1 MIPTTF
7 PIWLKIKNKPFNIYK
22 NRSMSFTAISST
34 RKITQSLN
42 LLNLKAKDKDQDL
55 FKDWMPVKKIKSLI
69 FFMIIISNFKMGSL
83 PMIRYLILIHYCLLP
98 SLRHLNL
105 ILTKK
110 IILFKIMSIFLR
122 QNKLI
127 KNFKSFII
135 KCSISI
141 GRDIKIWVQKRS
153 ISILKIYGSKR

>member
-1 MIPTTF
+1 M
-7 PIWLKIKNKPFNIYK
+7 N
-22 NRSMSFTAISST
+22 FTAIFST
-34 RKITQSLN
+34 RKITQSLD
-42 LLNLKAKDKDQDL
+42 LLNLKAQDKDLDL

-69 FFMIIISNFKMGSL
+69 FFMIIISNFKMVSL

-110 IILFKIMSIFLR
+110 IILVKIMSIFLR

-135 KCSISI
+135 KYSISTGKGTRI
-141 GRDIKIWVQKRS
+141 
-153 ISILKIYGSKR
+153 